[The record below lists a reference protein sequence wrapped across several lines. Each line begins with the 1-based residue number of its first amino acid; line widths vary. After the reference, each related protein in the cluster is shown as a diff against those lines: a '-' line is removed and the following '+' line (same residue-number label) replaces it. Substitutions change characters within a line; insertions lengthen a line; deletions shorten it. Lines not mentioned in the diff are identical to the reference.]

1 MRRKPERNDE
11 SRSGLADR
19 AETRRA
25 QPLGVIFPHRTRAGD
40 RARSADVRPPATERV
55 AEITQLPGFV
65 GGHRP
70 RGRQPRAHVERPST
84 EMRRLQFPAAVAVG
98 AGPVARLPEAAV
110 VRRVKRA
117 AVEVNSAAA
126 SHAVDVALDG
136 AVAPHDTVGAHAD
149 RPGRRTA
156 PGDRGV
162 QRERLLLPQ
171 HDHERGPT
179 SAAHQTRSAGGQVCG
194 YDVARRLDRVHSL
207 EPSGA
212 TPRSRAGARVTRTGR
227 ASVQQSFTVGREARA
242 PRTVRAIRAQAARAP
257 RRLRSTPRRSPHP
270 PR

>member
-70 RGRQPRAHVERPST
+70 RGRQPRTHVERTST

-98 AGPVARLPEAAV
+98 AELSAV
-110 VRRVKRA
+110 
-117 AVEVNSAAA
+117 
-126 SHAVDVALDG
+126 
-136 AVAPHDTVGAHAD
+136 
-149 RPGRRTA
+149 
-156 PGDRGV
+156 
-162 QRERLLLPQ
+162 
-171 HDHERGPT
+171 
-179 SAAHQTRSAGGQVCG
+179 
-194 YDVARRLDRVHSL
+194 
-207 EPSGA
+207 
-212 TPRSRAGARVTRTGR
+212 
-227 ASVQQSFTVGREARA
+227 
-242 PRTVRAIRAQAARAP
+242 
-257 RRLRSTPRRSPHP
+257 
-270 PR
+270 